1 MKNATAP
8 MVEKQAAVVG
18 NAGTAK
24 EAKQAKRLEFV
35 EGGDRLSAYFREIK
49 AIQGLTLAEEQ
60 ALSVRIRNGD
70 NLAVKTLV
78 EANLKFVVA
87 VCRNYHSRG
96 LSMGDLI
103 SEGNLGLMRAARRY
117 DGSMNFKFISYAV
130 WWIRQ
135 GILTALAEQSRI
147 LNVPTGRV
155 EVMRKIG
162 KTNKQLTQKL
172 GRQASSLEVA
182 EGMGLTEREVDACLY
197 LANPSLSLS
206 RPAQGEEEGGY
217 ENCLP
222 DSVQPGSDAA
232 ARSWVVAKAMQSML
246 GVLSERESL
255 TLKMFY
261 GIEREDTLTLTE
273 IANRF
278 GVTRERIRQIKAV
291 ALQKLRH
298 PARERILNALRN

>member
-1 MKNATAP
+1 MRTKQEPAVRNSEAP
-8 MVEKQAAVVG
+8 KQV
-18 NAGTAK
+18 NRT
-24 EAKQAKRLEFV
+24 ERLEFI
-35 EGGDRLSAYFREIK
+35 EGGDRLASYFREIK
-49 AIQGLTLAEEQ
+49 AIKGLTLAEER
-60 ALSVRIRNGD
+60 ALSDRIRTGD

-87 VCRNYHSRG
+87 VCRNYQNRG

-135 GILTALAEQSRI
+135 GILTALSEQTRV

-155 EVMRKIG
+155 EVLRKIG
-162 KTNKQLTQKL
+162 KTNRKLAQTL
-172 GRQASSLEVA
+172 GRLPSSDEVA
-182 EGMGLTEREVDACLY
+182 EDLGITEGEVEACLF

-206 RPAQGEEEGGY
+206 RPLAGDEEGGY
-217 ENCLP
+217 EHSLP
-222 DSVQPGSDAA
+222 DSVSPTTDASS
-232 ARSWVVAKAMQSML
+232 RSWAVAKAMQSML
-246 GVLSERESL
+246 GVLTERESL

-261 GIEREDTLTLTE
+261 GIDREDTLSLTD
-273 IANRF
+273 IADRF

-291 ALQKLRH
+291 GLRKLRH
-298 PARERILNALRN
+298 PAREQRLNALRN